1 MVVHRAETNGVERVR
16 PNRFLNVH
24 LHCIVN
30 NPKKISEIWTLPPS

>member
-1 MVVHRAETNGVERVR
+1 MEVHRAESIGVERVR

-30 NPKKISEIWTLPPS
+30 NLKKISKIWTLPPS